1 MMLEYFGCEF
11 KSTLVNRA
19 HDLSMG
25 AAENDRKHD
34 DLCVGSMGISPVD
47 QQDAENMQGNDLDT
61 PTYTA
66 ALDLSHRLP
75 NSPADKHH
83 NSIYLAR

>member
-1 MMLEYFGCEF
+1 MMLEYFGCES

-34 DLCVGSMGISPVD
+34 NSCVGSMGIRPMD
-47 QQDAENMQGNDLDT
+47 QQRT
-61 PTYTA
+61 
-66 ALDLSHRLP
+66 S
-75 NSPADKHH
+75 
-83 NSIYLAR
+83 